1 MTNFA
6 DLAGIARTTLDAIHG
21 EVARL
26 KPRDRLAGPH
36 GASVPSIDRAEADI
50 AACFWHETELEAR
63 RRAQPMVGMT
73 GQRMASRSPE
83 IFASTSHA
91 GPFAVGDHLARPET
105 GDLYEIVSRDPDGIG
120 NTILGL
126 AAIKGA

>member
-6 DLAGIARTTLDAIHG
+6 DLAGIVRSTLDAVHG

-26 KPRDRLAGPH
+26 KPRDRMAGPH
-36 GASVPSIDRAEADI
+36 GANVPSLDRAETDI
-50 AACFWHETELEAR
+50 DACFWRDTEFEAR
-63 RRAQPMVGMT
+63 RRAQPMIGMT

-83 IFASTSHA
+83 IYASTGHA
-91 GPFAVGDHLARPET
+91 GPFAVGDHLARPAT
-105 GDLYEIVSRDPDGIG
+105 GELFEIVSRDPDDVG

-126 AAIKGA
+126 AAIKGT